1 MFGSLGVFIMSNNTS
16 STASKHQEV
25 IQFQS
30 GQNWSERQIKVLA
43 SQDPKRAMNIVIVKY
58 RSCLLRIA
66 NRIVYDIDE
75 AYDIVQNTF
84 IKAIG
89 EKRFFDEDF
98 YIKAWLCRVVTNSCY
113 NATRNKKRRKEILH
127 QNKIDD
133 RTEANQ
139 LEDMEINEEQK
150 MVHMAL
156 QTLNETHR
164 QILEL
169 RYFEHMSYQEI
180 ATILNVP
187 IGTVMSRIS
196 RAKIALQESVL
207 SS

>member
-1 MFGSLGVFIMSNNTS
+1 
-16 STASKHQEV
+16 
-25 IQFQS
+25 
-30 GQNWSERQIKVLA
+30 
-43 SQDPKRAMNIVIVKY
+43 MNIVIVKY

-89 EKRFFDEDF
+89 ESRFFEEDF

-113 NATRNKKRRKEILH
+113 NTTRNKKRRKEILH
-127 QNKIDD
+127 QQKLED
-133 RTEANQ
+133 RTEASQ
-139 LEDMEINEEQK
+139 LENMEINEEQK
-150 MVHMAL
+150 MVNSAL
-156 QTLNETHR
+156 QSLNESHR

-180 ATILNVP
+180 ATILNIP

-196 RAKIALQESVL
+196 RSKIALQEAIL
-207 SS
+207 KA